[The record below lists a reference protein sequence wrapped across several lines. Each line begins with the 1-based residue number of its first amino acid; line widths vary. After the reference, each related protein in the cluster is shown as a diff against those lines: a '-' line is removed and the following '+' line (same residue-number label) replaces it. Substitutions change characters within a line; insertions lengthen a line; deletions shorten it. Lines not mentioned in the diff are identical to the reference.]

1 MHDGLASLL
10 AEGIL
15 KILAIVLV
23 QEVSG
28 NGLSTV
34 LVDSLKH
41 LVAGGVAQTGE
52 QGDELLSG
60 RGGGRIPED
69 DLVQLAGI
77 GNLESRKVN
86 GRVRSKLVRGRGDVE
101 TRGRGDEGTKGE
113 RGSFLRESGCSSIAW
128 QWCPPWM

>member
-15 KILAIVLV
+15 KILAVVLA
-23 QEVSG
+23 QEVAG
-28 NGLSTV
+28 NGLSTI
-34 LVDSLKH
+34 LVDSLEH

-60 RGGGRIPED
+60 RGGGRILED

-77 GNLESRKVN
+77 GNLESRGVN
-86 GRVRSKLVRGRGDVE
+86 GRVRSKLVRGAEG
-101 TRGRGDEGTKGE
+101 TWGRGDEGRE
-113 RGSFLRESGCSSIAW
+113 GSFLRESGCSSIAW
-128 QWCPPWM
+128 RWCPPCI